1 MKFLSFFALFRV
13 LQYRSYYHTVSSY
26 LSLHSSVINCIDIME
41 DDIKITMNNDDDDS
55 RSKLSSSVLDNITI
69 KDNSMNVVG
78 TSGIIDGGI
87 NGDVIKD
94 DRINYYDV
102 KDDDNNVMNSSEVL
116 LLPPPINEDPS
127 EKTMKLGEKISM
139 EHLGPIIINTDGSL
153 RRIDNWDKLSKEEQ
167 DRSFRLIAARNKK
180 RIEILKQKEQQEYE
194 EQGKIVEL
202 KDQH

>member
-1 MKFLSFFALFRV
+1 
-13 LQYRSYYHTVSSY
+13 
-26 LSLHSSVINCIDIME
+26 ME

-55 RSKLSSSVLDNITI
+55 RSKLSSTVLDNITI

-116 LLPPPINEDPS
+116 LLPPPIDEDPS

>member
-26 LSLHSSVINCIDIME
+26 LSLHLSVINCIDMME
-41 DDIKITMNNDDDDS
+41 DDIKITMNNDDDS
-55 RSKLSSSVLDNITI
+55 RRKLSSSVIDNITM

-78 TSGIIDGGI
+78 TSGIIDVGI
-87 NGDVIKD
+87 NEDIIKN

-116 LLPPPINEDPS
+116 LLPPPIEEDPS
-127 EKTMKLGEKISM
+127 EKTMKLGEKLSM

-180 RIEILKQKEQQEYE
+180 RIEILKQKEQQEQV
-194 EQGKIVEL
+194 EQGQIVEL

>member
-41 DDIKITMNNDDDDS
+41 DDIKITMNNDDDS
-55 RSKLSSSVLDNITI
+55 RSKLSSSVIDNITI

-78 TSGIIDGGI
+78 TSDVIDGNI
-87 NGDVIKD
+87 NEDIIKD

-116 LLPPPINEDPS
+116 LLPPPIEEDPS
-127 EKTMKLGEKISM
+127 EKTMKLGEKLSM

-180 RIEILKQKEQQEYE
+180 RIEILKQKEQQEQV
-194 EQGKIVEL
+194 EQGQIVE

>member
-26 LSLHSSVINCIDIME
+26 LSLHSSFINCIDIME
-41 DDIKITMNNDDDDS
+41 DDIKITMNNDDDS
-55 RSKLSSSVLDNITI
+55 RSKLSSSVIDNITI

-78 TSGIIDGGI
+78 TSDVIDGNI
-87 NGDVIKD
+87 NEDIIKD

-116 LLPPPINEDPS
+116 LLPPPIEEDPS
-127 EKTMKLGEKISM
+127 EKTMKLGEKLSM

-180 RIEILKQKEQQEYE
+180 RIEILKQKEQQEQV
-194 EQGKIVEL
+194 EQGQIVE

>member
-41 DDIKITMNNDDDDS
+41 DDIKITMNNDDDS
-55 RSKLSSSVLDNITI
+55 RSKLSSSVIDNITI

-78 TSGIIDGGI
+78 TSDVIDGSI
-87 NGDVIKD
+87 NEDIIKD

-116 LLPPPINEDPS
+116 LLPPPIEEDPS
-127 EKTMKLGEKISM
+127 EKTMKLGEKLSM

-180 RIEILKQKEQQEYE
+180 RIEILKQKEQQEQV
-194 EQGKIVEL
+194 EQGQIVE

>member
-41 DDIKITMNNDDDDS
+41 DDIKINMNNDDDS
-55 RSKLSSSVLDNITI
+55 RSKLGSSVIDNIMM

-78 TSGIIDGGI
+78 TSVIIDGSI
-87 NGDVIKD
+87 NEDIIKD

-116 LLPPPINEDPS
+116 LLPPPIEEDPS
-127 EKTMKLGEKISM
+127 EKTMKLGEKLSM

-180 RIEILKQKEQQEYE
+180 RIEILKQKEQQEQV
-194 EQGKIVEL
+194 EQGQIVE

>member
-1 MKFLSFFALFRV
+1 MKFLSFLALFRV

-26 LSLHSSVINCIDIME
+26 LSLYSSVINCIDIME

-55 RSKLSSSVLDNITI
+55 RSKLSSSVIDNITI
-69 KDNSMNVVG
+69 KDNSIVG
-78 TSGIIDGGI
+78 TSGIIYGGV
-87 NGDVIKD
+87 NGDIIKD

-116 LLPPPINEDPS
+116 LLPPPIEEDPS

-180 RIEILKQKEQQEYE
+180 RIEILKQQEQE
-194 EQGKIVEL
+194 ERGQGQVVEL